1 MPPPGWSA
9 SRSTMSTDLC
19 RPSRAKG
26 PTRTCSTLPWPTR
39 CLLCVLRSDC
49 PACPPLLHSAFHPVS
64 ISFTP
69 SLGLVSVADLQP
81 CKPPQTFILS
91 EVIFCIIPVLVFLAF
106 AGSVFFVAIGAAL
119 VFTLFLSGLALLL
132 LVPALFLASAVAATV
147 SVWAVGSFLVA
158 QWLYNVLQQGETT
171 STLETKIDGGGS
183 REAVKMGPS
192 GIKVDVL
199 GGV

>member
-1 MPPPGWSA
+1 MAVTGPNNAA
-9 SRSTMSTDLC
+9 SRLVGFTQHHVD
-19 RPSRAKG
+19 RFVPPESRQRAY
-26 PTRTCSTLPWPTR
+26 TH
-39 CLLCVLRSDC
+39 VLDF
-49 PACPPLLHSAFHPVS
+49 AMAHPLLA
-64 ISFTP
+64 
-69 SLGLVSVADLQP
+69 
-81 CKPPQTFILS
+81 TFILS